1 MLDAAFEGA
10 CTTEEESAAAG
21 AEAARRHNA
30 RGGATGDPSAPP
42 DALLACAQAM
52 VRISCGAAERQG
64 KRVLGLGGGAL
75 GSEGYGEATMGSVHR
90 IGLALQHLC
99 ARLMRGA

>member
-1 MLDAAFEGA
+1 MHGA
-10 CTTEEESAAAG
+10 VEIGGKHRVRNRHAEHRLQPAGEDSAELGES
-21 AEAARRHNA
+21 
-30 RGGATGDPSAPP
+30 
-42 DALLACAQAM
+42 
-52 VRISCGAAERQG
+52 GAAERQG